1 MPKHFSK
8 EAFANL
14 EAKMNAEKN
23 QPESSDEDSL
33 PEINEEQI
41 CSICLTEVL
50 WEYFRLACGHCFH
63 RKCILRWKKIKPQCP
78 YCRYEE
84 IN

>member
-8 EAFANL
+8 EAFASL

-41 CSICLTEVL
+41 CSICLEEVCGNTSDYPVVTIFTES
-50 WEYFRLACGHCFH
+50 ASSDG
-63 RKCILRWKKIKPQCP
+63 KKLSHSAHTAGKI
-78 YCRYEE
+78 Y
-84 IN
+84 